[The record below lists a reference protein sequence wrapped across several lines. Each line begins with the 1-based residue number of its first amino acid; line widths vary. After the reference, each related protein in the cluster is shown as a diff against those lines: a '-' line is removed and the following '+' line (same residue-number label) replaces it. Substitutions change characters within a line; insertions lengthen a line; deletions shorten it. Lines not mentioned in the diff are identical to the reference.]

1 MLAFLSKF
9 KQIDRFG
16 QQIEIHYKGKTS
28 YQTICGAIAT
38 LFVYSLIL
46 VNTINISLDFINNDN
61 QKENVRTSIENIED
75 QGTQYLA
82 DNKFDI
88 LIVKGRKAPSPAIG
102 TIKFY

>member
-61 QKENVRTSIENIED
+61 QKENVRTSIKNIED

-88 LIVKGRKAPSPAIG
+88 LITENRALSPAIG

>member
-1 MLAFLSKF
+1 M
-9 KQIDRFG
+9 
-16 QQIEIHYKGKTS
+16 
-28 YQTICGAIAT
+28 T

-88 LIVKGRKAPSPAIG
+88 LIDVRKAPSPSIG